1 MNHVRIKELSTRVFE
16 TVKQNSSTLKPEQMI
31 DAFVLEYTK
40 VLVTEC
46 ATVVRESAKTEP
58 EDIKRAMK
66 IASLDVMEHFG
77 L

>member
-1 MNHVRIKELSTRVFE
+1 MNHARVKELSTRVFE

-46 ATVVRESAKTEP
+46 STVVRESSKGQP
-58 EDIKRAMK
+58 EDITRAMK
-66 IASLDVMEHFG
+66 VASIDVLEHFG
-77 L
+77 V

>member
-1 MNHVRIKELSTRVFE
+1 MNHARVKELSTRVFE

-40 VLVTEC
+40 VLVNEC
-46 ATVVRESAKTEP
+46 ATVVRDSAKNQTE
-58 EDIKRAMK
+58 DVTRAMK
-66 IASLDVMEHFG
+66 VASIDVMEHFG